1 MKTILI
7 IDGQGG
13 RVGTLLTER
22 LKNICPAEMKEKIKI
37 IAVGTNAMATSAM
50 IKAGADNAATGE
62 NACVVCASK
71 ADIIAGPIGIVI
83 ADSLLGEVTE
93 KMASAVGKSGAVR
106 VLVPVNRCDNIIAG
120 VNEAPMSELVKEAA
134 DHIIKLI

>member
-13 RVGTLLTER
+13 RMGALLTER
-22 LKNICPAEMKEKIKI
+22 LINTCPSELKEKIKI

-62 NACVVCASK
+62 NACIVCAGK
-71 ADIIAGPIGIVI
+71 ADIIAGPMGIVI

-93 KMASAVGKSGAVR
+93 KMAVAVGKSGAVR
-106 VLVPVNRCDNIIAG
+106 VLIPVAKCDTFVAG
-120 VNEAPMSELVKEAA
+120 TKEAPMSELVKEAA
-134 DHIIKLI
+134 EYIIKLI